1 MKNLEEI
8 KEILGQVKSLVK
20 EKYYVSEL
28 GIFGDYVKGKVQE
41 NSEVNILIDYTEP
54 PSLLDLVDLE
64 YYLSDLLKVKADV
77 ISKNDYKR
85 KKERK
90 NFIGGYLCMT
100 QRDFRDIL
108 QDILE
113 AIGQLEKMTQDISF
127 QDKIDRDLT

>member
-8 KEILGQVKSLVK
+8 KAILGQVKSLVK

-28 GIFGDYVKGKVQE
+28 GIFGDYVKGEVQE

-77 ISKNDYKR
+77 ISKNGLKGNR
-85 KKERK
+85 RER
-90 NFIGGYLCMT
+90 
-100 QRDFRDIL
+100 IL
-108 QDILE
+108 SEVIYV
-113 AIGQLEKMTQDISF
+113 
-127 QDKIDRDLT
+127 

>member
-20 EKYYVSEL
+20 EKYYLSEL
-28 GIFGDYVKGKVQE
+28 GIFGDYVKGEVQE

-77 ISKNDYKR
+77 ISKNGLKGR
-85 KKERK
+85 RRER
-90 NFIGGYLCMT
+90 
-100 QRDFRDIL
+100 IL
-108 QDILE
+108 SEVIYV
-113 AIGQLEKMTQDISF
+113 
-127 QDKIDRDLT
+127 